1 MEENEQ
7 RDYLQGLAV
16 EADSHQRRA
25 QDIQNQMQALQMA
38 EMEMEKT
45 SEALKNLKGNQATMF
60 SLGSGMFIGGEL
72 KSVDKILVNVGA
84 NTMMEMDVE
93 GALKFIEDR
102 KKEISDAKED
112 LIKGMQA
119 LAARLKDIDNEA
131 RRIMGSRGPGSAGIG
146 GA

>member
-16 EADSHQRRA
+16 EADNYQRRA

-45 SEALKNLKGNQATMF
+45 AEALKNLEGNQATMF

-84 NTMMEMDVE
+84 NTIVEMDME

-102 KKEISDAKED
+102 KKEIADAKED

-119 LAARLKDIDNEA
+119 IAARLRDIDNEA
-131 RRIMGSRGPGSAGIG
+131 RRIMGNRGPGSAGIG

>member
-16 EADSHQRRA
+16 EADNHQRRA
-25 QDIQNQMQALQMA
+25 QDIQNQMQTLQMA

-45 SEALKNLKGNQATMF
+45 TEALKNLKGNQAAMF
-60 SLGSGMFIGGEL
+60 SLGSGMFISGEL
-72 KSVDKILVNVGA
+72 KSVDKVLVNVGA
-84 NTMMEMDVE
+84 NTMVEMNVE

-131 RRIMGSRGPGSAGIG
+131 RKIMGSRGPGSAGIG